1 MLKYAFL
8 IQIGLSIF
16 LFFLF
21 KLFISSWSLWS
32 NSTQREKSTG
42 WKIPKRV
49 CVDVLNTVIE
59 FDRKHK
65 REWIQ
70 MLKVKSELFCS
81 SLRYIAWLEET
92 LNLHEVAKIR
102 CFGNLKI
109 VKLEWQ
115 WKFSFFS
122 ETGEI
127 RYLQETKKNAN
138 AGVWC
143 LRFGC
148 LRSTI
153 NVYYFFCMFCRNF
166 KIWPM
171 KKKTII
177 SWQSCNIQSL
187 HTFNFFSIIMRTF
200 LN

>member
-1 MLKYAFL
+1 
-8 IQIGLSIF
+8 
-16 LFFLF
+16 
-21 KLFISSWSLWS
+21 
-32 NSTQREKSTG
+32 
-42 WKIPKRV
+42 
-49 CVDVLNTVIE
+49 
-59 FDRKHK
+59 
-65 REWIQ
+65 

-109 VKLEWQ
+109 VKLERQ